1 MLDNNNLDN
10 LAYKKNDARDFD
22 GYIWININ
30 GEKQLATLN
39 LVKGNNVYGE
49 KLILYK
55 KEEYRLWDAFRSK
68 LAASLLKGLQDF
80 PIKKGLKILY
90 LGASTGTTISHISDI
105 IGNTGVIF
113 AVESSMRV
121 ARELIEN
128 VADKRENIIPIIED
142 ARKPT
147 LYFST
152 YGEVDIV
159 YCDIAQPDQTDIA
172 ISNCYRFLKDQGKI
186 LLVIKTRSIDVTQD
200 PKNVI
205 LQESEKLQNNS
216 FTIEQIL
223 TLEPYDKDHGL
234 IQATYNQ
241 IKS

>member
-1 MLDNNNLDN
+1 MIDNNNLDN

-105 IGNTGVIF
+105 IGDSGVIF
-113 AVESSMRV
+113 AIESSMRV

-142 ARKPT
+142 ARKPN

-172 ISNCYRFLKDQGKI
+172 INNCYRYLKDQGKI

-200 PKNVI
+200 PKQVI
-205 LQESEKLQNNS
+205 LHESEKLQNNN

-223 TLEPYDKDHGL
+223 TLDPYDKDHGL

>member
-1 MLDNNNLDN
+1 MLDNNNYDN
-10 LAYKKNDARDFD
+10 LTYKEHNARDFD
-22 GYIWININ
+22 GYIWINMN

-55 KEEYRLWDAFRSK
+55 KEEYRLWDPFRSK

-105 IGNTGVIF
+105 IGNSGVIF

-142 ARKPT
+142 ARKPN

-172 ISNCYRFLKDQGKI
+172 INNCYRFLKDQGKI

-200 PKNVI
+200 PKKVI

-234 IQATYNQ
+234 IQARYNQ

>member
-55 KEEYRLWDAFRSK
+55 KEEYRLWDPFRSK

-90 LGASTGTTISHISDI
+90 LGASTGTTISHI
-105 IGNTGVIF
+105 
-113 AVESSMRV
+113 
-121 ARELIEN
+121 
-128 VADKRENIIPIIED
+128 
-142 ARKPT
+142 
-147 LYFST
+147 
-152 YGEVDIV
+152 
-159 YCDIAQPDQTDIA
+159 
-172 ISNCYRFLKDQGKI
+172 
-186 LLVIKTRSIDVTQD
+186 
-200 PKNVI
+200 
-205 LQESEKLQNNS
+205 
-216 FTIEQIL
+216 
-223 TLEPYDKDHGL
+223 
-234 IQATYNQ
+234 
-241 IKS
+241 

>member
-10 LAYKKNDARDFD
+10 LEYKKHHARDFD

-49 KLILYK
+49 KLISYK
-55 KEEYRLWDAFRSK
+55 KEEYRLWDPFRSK

-105 IGNTGVIF
+105 IGDSGVIF
-113 AVESSMRV
+113 AIESSMRV

-128 VADKRENIIPIIED
+128 VAAKRENIIPIIED
-142 ARKPT
+142 ARKPN

-152 YGEVDIV
+152 YDEVDIV

-172 ISNCYRFLKDQGKI
+172 INNCNRYLKDHGKI

-200 PKNVI
+200 PKQVI
-205 LQESEKLQNNS
+205 LHESEKLQNNS

-223 TLEPYDKDHGL
+223 TLDPYDKDHGL